1 MVSRKPPRMGLR
13 GGTVWGA
20 IPSGNG
26 A

>member
-1 MVSRKPPRMGLR
+1 MVSLKLPRMGLR

>member
-1 MVSRKPPRMGLR
+1 MISRNPPRMGLR

>member
-1 MVSRKPPRMGLR
+1 MISRKPPRKGLR